1 MDIKF
6 TSDNIFLLGSILLF
20 LSILS
25 TKASFKLGIPVLVTF
40 IVVGMLAGSDGIGGI
55 YYNNP
60 KISQIIGIIALN
72 FILFSGGL
80 ETKWENV
87 KPAIWKGISLSTL
100 GVVLTM
106 LITAI
111 CLTFITPLSYLECFL
126 LGAIVSST
134 DATAVFSILR
144 TKKLGLKGN
153 LQSLLEF
160 ESGSN
165 DPMAYFLTISIISLI
180 TNSSESFWYMIP
192 SFFIKM
198 SIGAIVGL
206 VMGKIMVYIINK
218 INVEQEGLYPV
229 LLLSLIFFTF
239 SISDHIGGN
248 GFLSVYLSA
257 MILGN
262 NNFLHK
268 RKIIK
273 HYDGQAWLM
282 QIVMF
287 LTLGLL
293 VFPKQLV
300 SHISTGMILSVFII
314 FIARPIAVFIS
325 LSFFKM
331 KFREKLFISW
341 VGLRGAVPIIFAT
354 YPIIAGI
361 SNSNYI
367 FNLVFFVALSSV
379 LIQGTT
385 LAIVAKYLRVA
396 LPKNVKKNDIALALS
411 EKPQNQLYKVR
422 ISKENS
428 FIGKSVVSIHFPND
442 ARIVLINRDETF
454 FAPEGYTILK
464 EKDVLMISCSNI
476 ESEKNLNILFGDKPE
491 IITQF

>member
-1 MDIKF
+1 MDIIF

-80 ETKWENV
+80 ETRWENV
-87 KPAIWKGISLSTL
+87 KPAVWKGISLSTL

-106 LITAI
+106 IITAV
-111 CLTFITPLSYLECFL
+111 CLKYITPLSYVECFL

-180 TNSSESFWYMIP
+180 THPSDSFWYMIP

-206 VMGKIMVYIINK
+206 IMGKIMVYTINK

-239 SISDHIGGN
+239 SISDYVGGN

-314 FIARPIAVFIS
+314 IISRPIAVFIS

-331 KFREKLFISW
+331 KLREKLFISW

-361 SNSNYI
+361 PNSNYI
-367 FNLVFFVALSSV
+367 FNLVFFVALTSI

-385 LAIVAKYLRVA
+385 LPLVAKLLHVA
-396 LPKNVKKNDIALALS
+396 LPKNVKKNDLSLTLS
-411 EKPQNQLYKVR
+411 EKPQNQLYKIR
-422 ISKENS
+422 ISKENT

-464 EKDVLMISCSNI
+464 ENDVLMISCSNS